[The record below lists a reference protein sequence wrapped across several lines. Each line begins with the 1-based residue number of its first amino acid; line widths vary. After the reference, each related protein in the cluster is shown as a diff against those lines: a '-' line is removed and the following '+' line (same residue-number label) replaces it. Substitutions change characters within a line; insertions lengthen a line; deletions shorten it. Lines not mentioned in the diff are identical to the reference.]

1 LHKKSGFWW
10 EVAFLSNNI
19 IDNSLVFQKKHYF
32 CSLNRFD
39 SNEIFILKIKKI
51 MSAQQIKLNINDL
64 VNRIEDEDRLQ
75 ACYIVIATI
84 AKDYEKQPKPKAAK
98 PRTVKKTKATLS
110 PINDGVEP
118 FAETGG
124 RVEKVLPHDLSL
136 VFLANE
142 LFKNSQPLP
151 EEAILAFD
159 DALSASA
166 LKIPTLPNRL

>member
-1 LHKKSGFWW
+1 
-10 EVAFLSNNI
+10 
-19 IDNSLVFQKKHYF
+19 
-32 CSLNRFD
+32 
-39 SNEIFILKIKKI
+39 

-84 AKDYEKQPKPKAAK
+84 AKDYEKLLKPKTAK
-98 PRTVKKTKATLS
+98 LRTAKKSKATPS
-110 PINDGVEP
+110 PVSNEVGQV
-118 FAETGG
+118 AETVG
-124 RVEKVLPHDLSL
+124 RIEKVLPHDLSL

-142 LFKNSQPLP
+142 LFKNSQTLP

>member
-1 LHKKSGFWW
+1 
-10 EVAFLSNNI
+10 
-19 IDNSLVFQKKHYF
+19 
-32 CSLNRFD
+32 
-39 SNEIFILKIKKI
+39 
-51 MSAQQIKLNINDL
+51 L

-98 PRTVKKTKATLS
+98 PRTAKKTKATLS
-110 PINDGVEP
+110 LINDGVEP
-118 FAETGG
+118 VAETGG
-124 RVEKVLPHDLSL
+124 RVEKVLPHDLNL

-159 DALSASA
+159 DALRASA